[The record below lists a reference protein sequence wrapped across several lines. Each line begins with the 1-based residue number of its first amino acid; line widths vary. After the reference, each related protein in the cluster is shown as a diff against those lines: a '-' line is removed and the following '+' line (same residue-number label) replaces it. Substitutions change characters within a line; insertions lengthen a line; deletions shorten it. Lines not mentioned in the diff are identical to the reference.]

1 MTNTDKKWDS
11 IYRKYYDRNRPISYR
26 GYFGDDLKD
35 QQVTKL
41 LKITEVKHIV
51 VGHTS
56 QKQVETLFKNKIF
69 AVDTSI
75 KKGVSGQLLFIENN
89 SFYRGM
95 MDGEKIKIEK

>member
-1 MTNTDKKWDS
+1 MRRSLLEDNTDKKWDS
-11 IYRKYYDRNRPISYR
+11 IYRKYYDRNGPIWYR

-75 KKGVSGQLLFIENN
+75 KKGVSGQLLF
-89 SFYRGM
+89 YR
-95 MDGEKIKIEK
+95 KQ